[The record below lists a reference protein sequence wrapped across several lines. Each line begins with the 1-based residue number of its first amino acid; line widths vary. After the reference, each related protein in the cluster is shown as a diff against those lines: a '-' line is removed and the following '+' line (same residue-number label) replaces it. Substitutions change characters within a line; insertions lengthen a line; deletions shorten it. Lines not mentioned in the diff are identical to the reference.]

1 MCREHKTAWHSC
13 ILKMKENKKKK
24 PQRKHVVSTRLTSEE
39 MMCFKRKISG
49 IDGSIKISKSMFLHQ
64 ACTGG
69 KVKKVDLE
77 VEQYKV
83 FIAARLGNDMNE
95 IILSLKNSE
104 LNQDRNIEI
113 YEAILQEL
121 KQINDR
127 FNQLIRPL
135 ES

>member
-1 MCREHKTAWHSC
+1 MKKS
-13 ILKMKENKKKK
+13 KENKK
-24 PQRKHVVSTRLTSEE
+24 PQKKHVVSTRLTGEE
-39 MMCFKRKISG
+39 LIFFERKISG
-49 IDGSIKISKSMFLHQ
+49 IEGSIKMSKSMFLHQ
-64 ACTGG
+64 ACTGK

-95 IILSLKNSE
+95 IILSLKNLE
-104 LNQDRNIEI
+104 LSQGRNIET
-113 YEAILQEL
+113 YDAILQEL